1 MLDAEKIMCK
11 NYNELVVRPIKQF
24 NQRIKYEMSKFPDLD
39 ELDLTEEIEAKID
52 THELE
57 AIITQSA
64 L

>member
-1 MLDAEKIMCK
+1 
-11 NYNELVVRPIKQF
+11 
-24 NQRIKYEMSKFPDLD
+24 MSKFPDLD